1 MIKRLADYLGN
12 PENAG
17 KLKKILYMALAVI
30 VVADILVPR
39 EHAVFFWDSI
49 PAWSAVFGIV
59 SIVLIVAVAKILGFA
74 LRKNED
80 YYD

>member
-12 PENAG
+12 PDNAG
-17 KLKKILYMALAVI
+17 KLKKILYVALVVI
-30 VVADILVPR
+30 VATDILVPR

-49 PAWSAVFGIV
+49 PGWSAFYGFISGII
-59 SIVLIVAVAKILGFA
+59 IVVVAKILGFG
-74 LRKNED
+74 LRKKED